1 MKKNLLKKI
10 AFTAIMIA
18 LGTVLSMVKIWKMP
32 FGGSITLLSMLP
44 VVAVSVTYGIGWG
57 RGAGF
62 LSSLVQLGLDLPE
75 MMGWGLTPQIFV
87 GAVIL
92 DYLVAF
98 TVIGLAGIF
107 RKKGN
112 VGICLGT
119 ALAVALR
126 FVSHFL
132 SGFILWTNLD
142 KFIAFGKTWIN
153 HPVLYSLCYNGA
165 YMLPELV
172 ITVIGVI
179 LLSKANFFARLQ
191 AANPES

>member
-1 MKKNLLKKI
+1 MKNSLLKKI

-18 LGTVLSMVKIWKMP
+18 LGTVLSMVKVWEMP

-57 RGAGF
+57 LGAGF
-62 LSSLVQLGLDLPE
+62 LSSLVQLALGLPKL
-75 MMGWGLTPQIFV
+75 MSWGLTPEIFV
-87 GAVIL
+87 GAVFL
-92 DYLVAF
+92 DYIVAF

-112 VGICLGT
+112 AGICLGT

-142 KFIAFGKTWIN
+142 KFIAFGKSWIN

-165 YMLPELV
+165 YMLPELI
-172 ITVIGVI
+172 ITVLGVV
-179 LLSKANFFARLQ
+179 LLSKANFFTRLL
-191 AANPES
+191 NEGTDK

>member
-1 MKKNLLKKI
+1 MKNSLLKKI

-18 LGTVLSMVKIWKMP
+18 LGTVLSMVKVWEMP

-57 RGAGF
+57 LGAGF
-62 LSSLVQLGLDLPE
+62 LSSLVQLALGLPKL
-75 MMGWGLTPQIFV
+75 MSWGLTPEIFV
-87 GAVIL
+87 GAVFL
-92 DYLVAF
+92 DYIVAF

-112 VGICLGT
+112 AGICLGT

-142 KFIAFGKTWIN
+142 KFIAFGKSWIN

-165 YMLPELV
+165 YMLPELI
-172 ITVIGVI
+172 ITVLGVV
-179 LLSKANFFARLQ
+179 LLSKANFFTRLLNEG
-191 AANPES
+191 ADK

>member
-1 MKKNLLKKI
+1 MKNSLLKKI

-18 LGTVLSMVKIWKMP
+18 LGTVLSMVKVWEMP

-44 VVAVSVTYGIGWG
+44 VVAVSVTYGVGWG
-57 RGAGF
+57 LGAGF
-62 LSSLVQLGLDLPE
+62 LSSLVQLALGLPKL
-75 MMGWGLTPQIFV
+75 MSWGLTPEIFV
-87 GAVIL
+87 GAVFL
-92 DYLVAF
+92 DYILAF

-112 VGICLGT
+112 AGICLGT

-142 KFIAFGKTWIN
+142 KFIAFGKSWIN
-153 HPVLYSLCYNGA
+153 HPVLYSLCYNGT
-165 YMLPELV
+165 YMLPELI
-172 ITVIGVI
+172 ITVLGVV
-179 LLSKANFFARLQ
+179 LLSKANFFTRLLNEG
-191 AANPES
+191 ADK